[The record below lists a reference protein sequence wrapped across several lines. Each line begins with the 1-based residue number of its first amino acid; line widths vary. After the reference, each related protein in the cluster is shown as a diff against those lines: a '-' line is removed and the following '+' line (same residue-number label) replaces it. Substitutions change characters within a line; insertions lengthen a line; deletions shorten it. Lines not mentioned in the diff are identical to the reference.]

1 MSHPLVLPHEDTIRK
16 QVLETHN
23 PEDGRR
29 NIINVGRILDVVHN
43 IILNTH
49 TAAAAG
55 TTTLEQQLRQPLD
68 YDNIQ
73 LLFKIQQLS
82 CQVGSEWSGDVGL
95 YVMTINLLRMLSSY
109 EWEAKAVMLL
119 AAFANNHGDQC
130 IFTHQTRRL
139 AKKVWLLKQSTA
151 PHPNDT
157 TTFDDRQ
164 RTIVGSINSILNLT
178 KRMLELKQ
186 LPQQFIPLSLDSDIL
201 SSTVYHIT
209 QAVLVCASLLKTL
222 GVARSQ
228 IPAGVVESLA
238 HYKKEFEDTDITLQ
252 ALLNDCHTKIEEKE
266 VQESYEALKLAFSRS
281 DRSDDNRDI
290 LKLLFNVKDDQNM
303 PLYHGETKV
312 EAELDVLPTDKNLLL
327 VISSGLDISKE
338 RAEYLGKVYKDCQQ
352 NHGMIWIPVVNG
364 RRREFWNEEKV
375 NEFESLLA
383 VMGFYSVKDPRKSV
397 AAGLHKYVE
406 EDLFQGVEKDDFFRI
421 GKEPIV
427 VVLDYKGKFVH
438 KNAMGMILA
447 WGADASPFDTYKEE
461 CMWRDETWGTALM
474 TTTIHPIRQWM
485 NAKPQGANKEC
496 LFFLYG
502 GNDIEWVRQFKIEVE
517 KSVSSDYEP
526 RMMYLGRNKEVRSI
540 ISPSDCL
547 DEPSTWLFYTRL
559 QTTLLSRMNYLSKF
573 NLNKLGHDNI
583 LSLLKK
589 LLAYKSLGET
599 GGWCLLCTKDVVIRC
614 TNEATMLRLLT
625 EYKDRK
631 EVIAKDNNKHFYE
644 VFEVQYDHP
653 KYSSNSFTS
662 LYHQPCCELEYPS
675 ELGYPTTFTEIPE
688 REMCPVC
695 YTYMYKLI
703 TFACCHGHAHHD
715 LEYDENDDAT
725 NK

>member
-1 MSHPLVLPHEDTIRK
+1 MAAKYIVTNNIMSHPLVLPHEDTIRK
-16 QVLETHN
+16 QVLETHKPAN
-23 PEDGRR
+23 DGRR
-29 NIINVGRILDVVHN
+29 NINVGRILDVVHN

-49 TAAAAG
+49 AAAAG
-55 TTTLEQQLRQPLD
+55 TTLEQQLRQPLE
-68 YDNIQ
+68 YDNNQ

-95 YVMTINLLRMLSSY
+95 YVMTINLLRMLSTY

-119 AAFANNHGDQC
+119 AAFAKNHGDQC
-130 IFTHQTRRL
+130 IFTHQSRRL

-157 TTFDDRQ
+157 TTFDDDDRQ

-186 LPQQFIPLSLDSDIL
+186 LPPEFIPLSLDTDIL

-209 QAVLVCASLLKTL
+209 QAVLVCASLLKSL
-222 GVARSQ
+222 GVPRSQ
-228 IPAGVVESLA
+228 
-238 HYKKEFEDTDITLQ
+238 
-252 ALLNDCHTKIEEKE
+252 
-266 VQESYEALKLAFSRS
+266 
-281 DRSDDNRDI
+281 DI

-303 PLYHGETKV
+303 PLYRGETKT
-312 EAELDVLPTDKNLLL
+312 EAELDVIPTDKNVLL

-364 RRREFWNEEKV
+364 RREFWSAEKV
-375 NEFESLLA
+375 NEFESFRA
-383 VMGFYSVKDPRKSV
+383 VMGFYSVKDPRKAV

-406 EDLFQGVEKDDFFRI
+406 EDLFQAGEKDDFFRI

-474 TTTIHPIRQWM
+474 AATIHPIRQWM

-502 GNDIEWVRQFKIEVE
+502 GNDIELVQQFKIDVE
-517 KSVSSDYEP
+517 KSPSSDYEP
-526 RMMYLGRNKEVRSI
+526 RILYVGRNKEVRSSI
-540 ISPSDCL
+540 TPSDCL

-559 QTTLLSRMNYLSKF
+559 QSTLLSRMHYLSKF
-573 NLNKLGHDNI
+573 GLNKVGHDNI
-583 LSLLKK
+583 LRLFKK
-589 LLAYKSLGET
+589 LVAYKSLGET
-599 GGWCLLCTKDVVIRC
+599 GGWCLLCTKDDVIRC
-614 TNEATMLRLLT
+614 TNEATMLTLLT
-625 EYKDRK
+625 EYKNNGK
-631 EVIAKDNNKHFYE
+631 ELIAKDNDNHFDD
-644 VFEVQYDHP
+644 VVIRLNP
-653 KYSSNSFTS
+653 SNSFSS
-662 LYHQPCCELEYPS
+662 LYHPPCCELE
-675 ELGYPTTFTEIPE
+675 YPTTFTEIPE
-688 REMCPVC
+688 SEMCPVC

-703 TFACCHGHAHHD
+703 TFACCHGHDEYD
-715 LEYDENDDAT
+715 LE
-725 NK
+725 